1 MTRSPPKAR
10 TIAVFLALLGLISV
24 LVSGLGLG
32 PALAQ
37 WSPAP
42 GAPGRSQAPP
52 PAPQQ
57 NTPALL
63 TADEVSY
70 DNELG
75 VYVARGNVEVVQN
88 DRTLMADMVTYSQ
101 RTGAVVATG
110 NVSMIE
116 PMGEVIFA
124 DYMELTDA
132 MRDGIIRD
140 IRILLTD
147 NSRLAANGARRTGGN
162 RTEMTKGVFS
172 PCKPCEEDP
181 SRAPLWQIKA
191 GRVVHDQQEQVIR
204 YNDARLEVHGVPVA
218 YTPYLQHPDP
228 TVKRQSGLL
237 ASTSVHSSEL
247 GFMTGVPYYW
257 VIDADKD
264 LTFNPQYAQKKGPMG
279 RMEYRQAWASGGI
292 VFDGSVA
299 RTDRGFD
306 PLFNDTDP
314 PKTEED
320 QLRGHLFGRGR
331 WDVNENW
338 RTGFDVQRASD
349 RTYLSLYR
357 VTNPQLFTNPQTL
370 TSNAF
375 AEGFMGRSYAAAN
388 AYAFQGLR
396 STDTLRTTPYV
407 PVFWD
412 YNHMSEAAP
421 YGGRWSL
428 DANTM
433 VLERNDGADSRRM
446 SVTGGYQ
453 VPYITPLGDVWK
465 FNASLQTD
473 VYNVDNVQDPGR
485 PYKEHDG
492 THGRVFPQMGVQ
504 WSYPFV
510 RQGEE
515 YRQLIEPVL
524 GAFVAPNGKN
534 PAAIPN
540 EDSQDIE
547 FDDSKLFSPN
557 RFTGT
562 DRVDGGVRGIYGLRT
577 GVYHA
582 GGGYSTLFF
591 GRSYN
596 VARNESFTPGSG
608 MSGNRTD
615 YVARLE
621 ISPHPWVDLITRF
634 RLDKD
639 DFGVT
644 RNETLVVVGPPIL
657 QVQGA
662 YLRAPSTLY
671 SNGEVQQASGVI
683 SSRVDENWSVK
694 VTGVRDLNSGNGLG
708 WVNYGAGLGYQDEC
722 FLLNFTWLRTFT
734 SNEEV
739 APGDTFYFQLNF
751 KLLGSLAGGFDRP
764 KFNGGN
770 PLGSSQ

>member
-1 MTRSPPKAR
+1 MRRPAAAAWLSVVLGA
-10 TIAVFLALLGLISV
+10 AAALA
-24 LVSGLGLG
+24 
-32 PALAQ
+32 PCDAPAQ

-42 GAPGRSQAPP
+42 GAPGRSTP
-52 PAPQQ
+52 PQQ
-57 NTPALL
+57 PPERNEPALL
-63 TADEVSY
+63 TADEVTF

-88 DRTLMADMVTYSQ
+88 DRTLLADTVSYNQ
-101 RTGAVVATG
+101 RTGGVVASG

-116 PMGEVIFA
+116 PGGEVIFA
-124 DYMELTDA
+124 DYMELTDS
-132 MRDGIIRD
+132 MKDGVIRD

-181 SRAPLWQIKA
+181 SRAPLWQLKA
-191 GRVVHDQQEQVIR
+191 GRVVHDQQEQIIR
-204 YNDARLEVHGVPVA
+204 YNDAWLEVHGVPVV

-228 TVKRQSGLL
+228 TVKRQSGIL
-237 ASTSVHSSEL
+237 APTMVQSSEL
-247 GFMTGVPYYW
+247 GVMTGVPYYW
-257 VIDADKD
+257 VIDDDKD
-264 LTFNPQYAQKKGPMG
+264 LTFNPQYATKKGPMG
-279 RMEYRQAWASGGI
+279 RMEYRQVWANGGV

-320 QLRGHLFGRGR
+320 QLRGHVFGRGR
-331 WDVNENW
+331 WDVNESW
-338 RTGFDVQRASD
+338 RTGFDLQRASD

-357 VTNPQLFTNPQTL
+357 ITNPQLFANTQTL

-407 PVFWD
+407 PMLWD
-412 YNHMSEAAP
+412 YNYLSEAAP

-433 VLERNDGADSRRM
+433 VLERNDGADSRRV
-446 SVTGGYQ
+446 SLIGGYQ
-453 VPYITPLGDVWK
+453 VPYITPLGDVWR

-473 VYNVDNVQDPGR
+473 VYNVNNVRDPGR
-485 PYKEHDG
+485 PYIEHDG
-492 THGRVFPQMGVQ
+492 THARVFPQLGAQ

-524 GAFVAPNGKN
+524 GTFVAPNGKN

-540 EDSQDIE
+540 EDSVDVE
-547 FDDSKLFSPN
+547 FDDTRLFSPN
-557 RFTGT
+557 RFTGI

-577 GVYHA
+577 GVYHL
-582 GGGYSTLFF
+582 GGGYATGFF
-591 GRSYN
+591 GQSYN
-596 VARNESFTPGSG
+596 ASRNESFTAGSG
-608 MSGNRTD
+608 LAGHRSD
-615 YVARLE
+615 YVMRLE
-621 ISPHPWVDLITRF
+621 LSPHPWVDLITRF

-644 RNETLVVVGPPIL
+644 RNETLVIVGPPIL
-657 QVQGA
+657 QVQGS
-662 YLRAPSTLY
+662 YLRAPSTQF
-671 SNGEVQQASGVI
+671 SNGRVQQASAVI
-683 SSRVDENWSVK
+683 SSKIDDNWSVR
-694 VTGVRDLNSGNGLG
+694 VNGLRDLNDGNNLG
-708 WVNYGAGLGYQDEC
+708 WVNYGAGFSYQDEC
-722 FLLNFTWLRTFT
+722 FLVNFTWLRTFT
-734 SNEEV
+734 ANEEV
-739 APGDTFYFQLNF
+739 APGDTFYVQINF

-764 KFNGGN
+764 TFDGGN
-770 PLGSSQ
+770 PLGTKK